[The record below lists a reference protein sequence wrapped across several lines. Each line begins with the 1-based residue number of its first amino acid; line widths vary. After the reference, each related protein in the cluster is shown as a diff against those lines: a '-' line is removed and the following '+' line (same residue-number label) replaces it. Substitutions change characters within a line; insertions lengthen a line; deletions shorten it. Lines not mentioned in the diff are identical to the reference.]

1 MRVILQNLVKERKI
15 FVHLPCRG
23 ISKTLVEIGVF
34 MNLVAVLYPCLI
46 VIPTHIPINKTF
58 ITILTY
64 LWDEYIYI
72 ILSGI
77 LIKRDV
83 CDEIFS
89 IFDVKIE
96 KF

>member
-1 MRVILQNLVKERKI
+1 
-15 FVHLPCRG
+15 
-23 ISKTLVEIGVF
+23 

-96 KF
+96 KFWLCFLFKGTLDYIRFKYKNNNIFYIIEKIKV

>member
-1 MRVILQNLVKERKI
+1 
-15 FVHLPCRG
+15 
-23 ISKTLVEIGVF
+23 
-34 MNLVAVLYPCLI
+34 

-58 ITILTY
+58 ISILTY
-64 LWDEYIYI
+64 LWGCKYKI
-72 ILSGI
+72 SRGI
-77 LIKRDV
+77 LIKREACPINNGILLTNV